1 MTITL
6 LKQQLEQGKKT
17 SVQLVEEAL
26 HVHEKEL
33 DKNAMGVISPYALL
47 VAKERDEERKKGI
60 IRGPLHGIPIVIKD
74 NIMYRDGTPTTANS
88 YALHDFIPP
97 FNATIVNDLIDAGA
111 IILGKA
117 NLSEWAYF
125 MSYDNMPSG
134 FGSMY
139 GQVKHPFDEKVDPY
153 GSSTG
158 SAVAVKLGIVSAAI
172 GTETNGSLMAPAYQC
187 QIISYKPTF
196 GLVSKHGIIPISP
209 TQDTAGPMANTVL
222 DCALLMNV
230 INHIDPHDSTTLKH
244 EHRLF
249 DLDQM
254 KKPIHPSTIGFMM
267 IKGHTYSEDEQSI
280 MMSAKRRCHALG
292 HMTIDIELEKAQLHN
307 DPTLLV
313 EFKYALNAFFQQVQG
328 STQVKSLQDVIQFNQ
343 KHERRC
349 LTYGQS
355 ILIASENTS
364 GDLNDPEYLKTR
376 QSLLHEA
383 QLLESIMKEQGL
395 LALAAPVWL
404 GFAPIYG
411 NPSICIPEGVYQGQ
425 PKAMVFV
432 GKIDDDEMLLR
443 FAHHYEQIQK
453 EDHAT
458 LNP

>member
-1 MTITL
+1 MTIL
-6 LKQQLEQGKKT
+6 ELKQQLDQGKKT

-26 HVHEKEL
+26 RVHEKML
-33 DKNAMGVISPYALL
+33 DKHAIGVISPYALL
-47 VAKERDEERKKGI
+47 HAMKLDEERKKGN

-88 YALHDFIPP
+88 YALHDFVPP
-97 FNATIVNDLIDAGA
+97 FDATIVHDLIDAGA

-139 GQVKHPFDEKVDPY
+139 GQVKHPFDEKIDPY

-158 SAVAVKLGIVSAAI
+158 SAVAVKLGIVPASI

-187 QIISYKPTF
+187 QIVSFKPTF

-209 TQDTAGPMANTVL
+209 TQDTAGPMANTVF

-230 INHIDPHDSTTLKH
+230 INHIDPHDSTTFNYQH
-244 EHRLF
+244 QRF
-249 DLDQM
+249 DLDKMNQ
-254 KKPIHPSTIGFMM
+254 PLDASTIGFIT
-267 IKGHTYSEDEQSI
+267 IKGHTYSKDEQSI
-280 MMSAKRRCHALG
+280 IMTAKRRCHKLG
-292 HMTIDIELEKAQLHN
+292 HQTIDVEIEHAQLNN

-313 EFKYALNAFFQQVQG
+313 EFKYALNSFFKQVQG
-328 STQVKSLQDVIQFNQ
+328 STAIKSLADVISFNQ
-343 KHERRC
+343 RNERRC

-355 ILIASENTS
+355 ILVASENTS
-364 GDLNDPEYLKTR
+364 GDLNDPVYLNTRKT
-376 QSLLHEA
+376 
-383 QLLESIMKEQGL
+383 LLEKASILETIMKEKGL
-395 LALAAPVWL
+395 LALAAPIWL
-404 GFAPIYG
+404 GFAPIHG

-432 GKIDDDEMLLR
+432 GKIDDDEILLR
-443 FAHHYEQIQK
+443 FAHHFEQTQ
-453 EDHAT
+453 
-458 LNP
+458 